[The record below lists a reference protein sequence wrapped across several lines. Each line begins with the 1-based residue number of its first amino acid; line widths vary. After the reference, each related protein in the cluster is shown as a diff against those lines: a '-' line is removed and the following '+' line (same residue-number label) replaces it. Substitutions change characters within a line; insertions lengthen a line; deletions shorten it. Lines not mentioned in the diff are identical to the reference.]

1 MPKYS
6 TAEKEFDESL
16 SKLALLAKKKVQISD
31 FTNADKANLIELLV
45 SDEKCLMT
53 IYEVLFAN
61 RNISLNP

>member
-45 SDEKCLMT
+45 SDEKCLM
-53 IYEVLFAN
+53 
-61 RNISLNP
+61 

>member
-6 TAEKEFDESL
+6 TAEKEFDDSL
-16 SKLALLAKKKVQISD
+16 RKLALLAKKKVQISD

-45 SDEKCLMT
+45 SDEKCLMK

>member
-45 SDEKCLMT
+45 SDEKCLMK
-53 IYEVLFAN
+53 IYEVLSAN